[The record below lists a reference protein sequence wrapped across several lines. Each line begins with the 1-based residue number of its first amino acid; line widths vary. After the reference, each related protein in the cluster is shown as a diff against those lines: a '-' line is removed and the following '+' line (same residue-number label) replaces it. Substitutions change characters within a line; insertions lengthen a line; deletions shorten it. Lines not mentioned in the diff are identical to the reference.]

1 MNKNKFELLFEEMM
15 SELADVEISNLQKPT
30 KTCELCNHPF
40 ESSEAV
46 F

>member
-15 SELADVEISNLQKPT
+15 NELTDVEIT
-30 KTCELCNHPF
+30 ETTETCELCNHPF